1 MTEIHSYQDN
11 KTTCYANIRMD
22 NGDPVYISIAQTGVV
37 IKKSKVG
44 LFGPKLFV
52 SRDAYHAAKTAE
64 VLDGQ
69 FDNNLIPDGYSFSNP
84 VLKAL
89 VKACLSCSRIEEF
102 TLLVNEALQTE

>member
-1 MTEIHSYQDN
+1 MTEMHSYQDN
-11 KTTCYANIRMD
+11 KFGCCANIRMN
-22 NGDPVYISIAQTGVV
+22 NGDPVWIGIAQTGVV

-52 SRDAYHAAKTAE
+52 SRDTYHAAKTAE

-69 FDNNLIPDGYSFSNP
+69 FDNNFIPEGYSFSNP

-102 TLLVNEALQTE
+102 TLLVNEAV

>member
-1 MTEIHSYQDN
+1 MN
-11 KTTCYANIRMD
+11 
-22 NGDPVYISIAQTGVV
+22 NGDPVWIGIAQTGVV
-37 IKKSKVG
+37 IKKFKVG

-52 SRDAYHAAKTAE
+52 SRDTYHAAKTAE

-69 FDNNLIPDGYSFSNP
+69 FDNNFIPEGYSFSNP

-102 TLLVNEALQTE
+102 TLLVNEAV

>member
-1 MTEIHSYQDN
+1 MN
-11 KTTCYANIRMD
+11 
-22 NGDPVYISIAQTGVV
+22 NGDPVWIGIAQTGVV

-52 SRDAYHAAKTAE
+52 SRDIYHAAKTAE

-69 FDNNLIPDGYSFSNP
+69 FDNNFIPEGYSFSNP

-89 VKACLSCSRIEEF
+89 VKACMSCSRIEEF
-102 TLLVNEALQTE
+102 TLLVNEAV

>member
-1 MTEIHSYQDN
+1 VNDL
-11 KTTCYANIRMD
+11 
-22 NGDPVYISIAQTGVV
+22 ISSSI
-37 IKKSKVG
+37 SSERSSSS

-52 SRDAYHAAKTAE
+52 SRDTYHAAKTAE

-69 FDNNLIPDGYSFSNP
+69 FDNNFIPEGYSFSNP

-102 TLLVNEALQTE
+102 TLLVNEAV

>member
-11 KTTCYANIRMD
+11 KLGCYANIRMD
-22 NGDPVYISIAQTGVV
+22 NGDPVWISVAQTGVV
-37 IKKSKVG
+37 IKKSKLG

-52 SRDAYHAAKTAE
+52 SRDAYHAAKAAE

-69 FDNNLIPDGYSFSNP
+69 FDDTNIPEGYSFSNP
-84 VLKAL
+84 VLKAI

-102 TLLVNEALQTE
+102 TLLVNEAV

>member
-1 MTEIHSYQDN
+1 MSEIHSYQDG
-11 KTTCYANIRMD
+11 KLTCYANIRMD
-22 NGDPVYISIAQTGVV
+22 NGDPVWISVAQTGVV

-64 VLDGQ
+64 VLDAR
-69 FDNNLIPDGYSFSNP
+69 FDDTVIPEGYSFSDP

-102 TLLVNEALQTE
+102 TLLVNEAV